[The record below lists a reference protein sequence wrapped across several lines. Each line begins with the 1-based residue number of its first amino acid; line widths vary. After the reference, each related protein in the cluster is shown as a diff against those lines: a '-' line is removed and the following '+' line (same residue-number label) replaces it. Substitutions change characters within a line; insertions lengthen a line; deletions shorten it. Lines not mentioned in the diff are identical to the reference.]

1 MDSLFLP
8 PRSVTKKD
16 NKDTLSLRAFLWLGH
31 LLTSQAL
38 QNRHYWRGS
47 WVLPLFPALCS
58 EDRKLSNLVA
68 AKNSCLI
75 MRLVNNL
82 SLFMGFSGGSVY
94 KESACNAGD
103 TGDVG
108 LIAGLG
114 RSPGGGHDNPFQCSC
129 LKNPRDRAWR
139 ATVHRV
145 TKSWTW
151 LKWLSMHTFGGVVL
165 LLSTHIK
172 HFGSLKC

>member
-47 WVLPLFPALCS
+47 WVLPLFPALGS

-114 RSPGGGHDNPFQCSC
+114 RSPEEGMTIHSSVLAWRIPETERGRLQSIGSQRVGHDWSDWACT
-129 LKNPRDRAWR
+129 L
-139 ATVHRV
+139 
-145 TKSWTW
+145 
-151 LKWLSMHTFGGVVL
+151 LGVWCY
-165 LLSTHIK
+165 S
-172 HFGSLKC
+172 